1 MASLQV
7 NIQQAVEDFDS
18 IKSAIEAK
26 GVPVGAS
33 PTNQYGEKIS
43 KIFSGDVSA
52 LTPLIERSFT
62 ELVIPYGTTA
72 IASNVFS
79 SYKNLSNVVIPE
91 SVTSIGDY
99 AFNETGI
106 KEIVLPSSLTTIGFS
121 VFRYCN
127 SLTKAV
133 FNSDNIK
140 FTGNN
145 SYMFY
150 YCLNLKELY
159 NIPNFLGNYP
169 FVYFIS
175 GCTNLE
181 IVTVVN
187 NFNTSGLNLT
197 ASTKFSAE
205 TLVAVLEN
213 LADRTGLVSY
223 SIVFGPDN
231 LAKLNDEQITIA
243 TNKNW
248 IIS

>member
-1 MASLQV
+1 MANLQK
-7 NIQQAVEDFDS
+7 NIQQAVEDFDN

-43 KIFSGDVSA
+43 KIFCGDVSA

-91 SVTSIGDY
+91 TVKSIGDY

-106 KEIVLPSSLTTIGFS
+106 KEIVLPQSLTTIGFS

-140 FTGNN
+140 FTGSN

-150 YCLNLKELY
+150 YCLSLKELY

-169 FVYFIS
+169 FVYFVS

-181 IVTVVN
+181 SVSVVK

-213 LADRTGLVSY
+213 LADRTGLASY
-223 SIVFGPDN
+223 SITFGADN
-231 LAKLNDEQITIA
+231 LAKLTDEQITIA

>member
-1 MASLQV
+1 MSSLQK
-7 NIQQAVEDFDS
+7 NIQQAIEDFNS
-18 IKSAIEAK
+18 IRSAIEAR
-26 GVPVGAS
+26 GVPVGEV

-43 KIFSGDVSA
+43 KIFGGDVSA
-52 LTPLIERSFT
+52 LIPLIERSLT

-205 TLVAVLEN
+205 TLVAILEN
-213 LADRTGLVSY
+213 LADRTGLSEY
-223 SIVFGPDN
+223 YITFGADN
-231 LAKLNDEQITIA
+231 IAKLTAEQIAVA
-243 TNKNW
+243 TSKNW
-248 IIS
+248 ILA

>member
-1 MASLQV
+1 
-7 NIQQAVEDFDS
+7 
-18 IKSAIEAK
+18 
-26 GVPVGAS
+26 
-33 PTNQYGEKIS
+33 
-43 KIFSGDVSA
+43 
-52 LTPLIERSFT
+52 
-62 ELVIPYGTTA
+62 
-72 IASNVFS
+72 
-79 SYKNLSNVVIPE
+79 
-91 SVTSIGDY
+91 
-99 AFNETGI
+99 
-106 KEIVLPSSLTTIGFS
+106 
-121 VFRYCN
+121 
-127 SLTKAV
+127 
-133 FNSDNIK
+133 
-140 FTGNN
+140 
-145 SYMFY
+145 MFY